1 MRRRDYLIEI
11 VQLLGAL
18 LAIVGA
24 WIISRGL
31 ALMLIGSVI
40 TAIGTLAE
48 RSMLNGSGRTI
59 RAKD

>member
-1 MRRRDYLIEI
+1 MRKRDYLIELS
-11 VQLLGAL
+11 QLFGAI
-18 LAIVGA
+18 LAVIGA

-48 RSMLNGSGRTI
+48 RSALNGSGRTI
-59 RAKD
+59 SKD